1 MPPAEKHILEIVE
14 TGGVT
19 AVLGR
24 NGCGKSCLMKILSGS
39 LKAGFCSMRIDGKWH
54 RRFTEKE
61 IRYLPQH
68 PFIPGWLR
76 LERALG
82 DFGLQREDLERWFPE
97 FISLRGT
104 RIGELSG
111 GEQRILECFIIL
123 RSPARFILLDEPFS
137 QIAPL
142 HVATLQTLIRQEK
155 ASKGILLTDHMYRH
169 VTGIADRLYVMA
181 DGQAYPCENDED
193 LVRRSNRR
201 IRPCA
206 PIRGRGTARSGS
218 ATRPRTDPGRC
229 FPDGSWRG
237 STCTPKWPRRHGSK
251 PPKHPRRI
259 GRNGRGPRPRNR
271 PGSLRRHS

>member
-1 MPPAEKHILEIVE
+1 MPPAEKHILEIDSAELAFGERRILSGVYLLVE

-97 FISLRGT
+97 FIPLRET

-142 HVATLQTLIRQEK
+142 LVATLLTRIRQEK

-181 DGQAYPCENDED
+181 DGQAYPCENDEA
-193 LVRRSNRR
+193 LVRRGYLN
-201 IRPCA
+201 
-206 PIRGRGTARSGS
+206 
-218 ATRPRTDPGRC
+218 
-229 FPDGSWRG
+229 
-237 STCTPKWPRRHGSK
+237 H
-251 PPKHPRRI
+251 
-259 GRNGRGPRPRNR
+259 
-271 PGSLRRHS
+271 L

>member
-1 MPPAEKHILEIVE
+1 MPPAEKHILEIDSAELAFGERRILSGVYLLVE

-82 DFGLQREDLERWFPE
+82 DFGLQGKTWNGGFRSSFPCAE
-97 FISLRGT
+97 PA
-104 RIGELSG
+104 SG
-111 GEQRILECFIIL
+111 SCRAGNSGFWNVSSSCAA
-123 RSPARFILLDEPFS
+123 PARFILLDEPFS

-155 ASKGILLTDHMYRH
+155 ATKGILLTDHMYRH

-193 LVRRSNRR
+193 LVRRGYLN
-201 IRPCA
+201 
-206 PIRGRGTARSGS
+206 
-218 ATRPRTDPGRC
+218 
-229 FPDGSWRG
+229 
-237 STCTPKWPRRHGSK
+237 H
-251 PPKHPRRI
+251 
-259 GRNGRGPRPRNR
+259 
-271 PGSLRRHS
+271 L

>member
-1 MPPAEKHILEIVE
+1 MPPAEKHILEIDSAELAFGERRILSGVYLLVE

-111 GEQRILECFIIL
+111 GEQRILECFIIQRLSALRRPEGGEQRILECFIIL

-155 ASKGILLTDHMYRH
+155 ATKGILLTDHMYRH

-193 LVRRSNRR
+193 LVRRGYLN
-201 IRPCA
+201 
-206 PIRGRGTARSGS
+206 
-218 ATRPRTDPGRC
+218 
-229 FPDGSWRG
+229 
-237 STCTPKWPRRHGSK
+237 H
-251 PPKHPRRI
+251 
-259 GRNGRGPRPRNR
+259 
-271 PGSLRRHS
+271 L

>member
-1 MPPAEKHILEIVE
+1 
-14 TGGVT
+14 
-19 AVLGR
+19 
-24 NGCGKSCLMKILSGS
+24 MKILSGS

-155 ASKGILLTDHMYRH
+155 ATKGILLTDHMYRH
-169 VTGIADRLYVMA
+169 VTGIADRH
-181 DGQAYPCENDED
+181 C
-193 LVRRSNRR
+193 
-201 IRPCA
+201 RPA
-206 PIRGRGTARSGS
+206 V
-218 ATRPRTDPGRC
+218 
-229 FPDGSWRG
+229 
-237 STCTPKWPRRHGSK
+237 
-251 PPKHPRRI
+251 
-259 GRNGRGPRPRNR
+259 RNGRRAGLSVRKRRR
-271 PGSLRRHS
+271 PGPAGLSEPSLNGHSRR

>member
-1 MPPAEKHILEIVE
+1 MPPAEKHILEIDSAELAFGERRILSGVYLLVE

-82 DFGLQREDLERWFPE
+82 DFRLQREDLERWFPE

-111 GEQRILECFIIL
+111 GEQ
-123 RSPARFILLDEPFS
+123 PFS

-155 ASKGILLTDHMYRH
+155 ATKGILLTDHMYRH

-193 LVRRSNRR
+193 LVRRGYLN
-201 IRPCA
+201 
-206 PIRGRGTARSGS
+206 
-218 ATRPRTDPGRC
+218 
-229 FPDGSWRG
+229 
-237 STCTPKWPRRHGSK
+237 H
-251 PPKHPRRI
+251 
-259 GRNGRGPRPRNR
+259 
-271 PGSLRRHS
+271 L

>member
-1 MPPAEKHILEIVE
+1 
-14 TGGVT
+14 
-19 AVLGR
+19 
-24 NGCGKSCLMKILSGS
+24 MKILSGS

-123 RSPARFILLDEPFS
+123 RSPARFILLDEPVSHLDAANGEVLSALLLEGAQAQGAGVIVTSVGSRLRLPYHKIF
-137 QIAPL
+137 
-142 HVATLQTLIRQEK
+142 TL
-155 ASKGILLTDHMYRH
+155 
-169 VTGIADRLYVMA
+169 
-181 DGQAYPCENDED
+181 
-193 LVRRSNRR
+193 
-201 IRPCA
+201 
-206 PIRGRGTARSGS
+206 
-218 ATRPRTDPGRC
+218 
-229 FPDGSWRG
+229 
-237 STCTPKWPRRHGSK
+237 
-251 PPKHPRRI
+251 
-259 GRNGRGPRPRNR
+259 
-271 PGSLRRHS
+271 